1 MKQAGWKKIVGAIAP
16 TLGLALGG
24 PMAGAAV
31 KLIAGAVL
39 GDENAQ
45 EHQVAE
51 AVMQGMSPDAVVA
64 LRRADNEFK
73 VRMKELDID
82 LAKLN
87 ADVEKSYLADV
98 QDARKAHGG
107 NTAVFW
113 LGVTILIT
121 FASVMIAVLWGGYEL
136 MTGGSTIKDEGAKAL
151 VMGLVGTVL
160 GYVSANAQ
168 QVVGYFFGSSKG
180 SADKTNAL
188 AAAVMIKQQ

>member
-1 MKQAGWKKIVGAIAP
+1 MKQADWKKIVGTIAP

-51 AVMQGMSPDAVVA
+51 AVMQGMSPEAVVA

-121 FASVMIAVLWGGYEL
+121 FASVMIAVLWGGFTL
-136 MTGGSTIKDEGAKAL
+136 MTGDATIKDEGAKAL

-188 AAAVMIKQQ
+188 AAAVMIKQ